1 VQSQTRPRAV
11 LWDFD
16 GTVANTEPVWIAS
29 QIEVMASY
37 GVPYAYEQAVKL
49 CGVSAAVSIR
59 ALFDAH
65 EAVHGEPPQIE
76 GPELWQQIVDGVI
89 QRINEE
95 PLPWLPGARELLIEL
110 HAKGVPMALVSAS
123 PRDMIDAALAK
134 VPDGIFDVVIAGDE
148 MPRSKPA
155 PDSYLLA
162 AERLGAAADDCIVVE
177 DSIYGT
183 AAGRAAG
190 AAVIAVPCMQDLDE
204 HPGQL
209 LIPTLAGLTVN
220 DLARIWHEL
229 KEVAD
234 E

>member
-1 VQSQTRPRAV
+1 MP
-11 LWDFD
+11 
-16 GTVANTEPVWIAS
+16 
-29 QIEVMASY
+29 
-37 GVPYAYEQAVKL
+37 
-49 CGVSAAVSIR
+49 
-59 ALFDAH
+59 ALLVGAEDV
-65 EAVHGEPPQIE
+65 VHGKPDPEP
-76 GPELWQQIVDGVI
+76 
-89 QRINEE
+89 
-95 PLPWLPGARELLIEL
+95 
-110 HAKGVPMALVSAS
+110 
-123 PRDMIDAALAK
+123 
-134 VPDGIFDVVIAGDE
+134 
-148 MPRSKPA
+148 
-155 PDSYLLA
+155 YLLA

-229 KEVAD
+229 KEAAD